1 MARQKT
7 FSPDEALDQAMYV
20 FWKKGFADCS
30 FDDLVAASGV
40 SRYGLYST
48 FGEKDELYAAA
59 LDRYSEGV
67 IDFLFGPLEKE
78 GAGLADI
85 HAYFDRVV
93 EGSTQ
98 AEFGFGCMFCNTAAV
113 ADTISAPV
121 ARRVTQ
127 FLDRLRFGFLRA
139 LENAKRDGDLAAPS
153 DPKILADYLVGVVQ
167 GISAYAQAPLPYA
180 AVINFVRTAV
190 QAIR

>member
-7 FSPDEALDQAMYV
+7 FSPDEALEQAMGV
-20 FWKKGFADCS
+20 FWRKGFADCS
-30 FDDLVAASGV
+30 VEDLVAATGV

-48 FGEKDELYAAA
+48 FGEKDELYAVA
-59 LDRYSEGV
+59 LDRYAEGV

-85 HAYFDRVV
+85 HAYFDRMIA
-93 EGSTQ
+93 GSVQ
-98 AEFGFGCMFCNTAAV
+98 AEFGFGCMLCKTAAN

-121 ARRVTQ
+121 ARRATQ

-139 LENAKRDGDLAAPS
+139 LENAKRDGDLAASS
-153 DPKILADYLVGVVQ
+153 DPKVLADYLVGVVQ
-167 GISAYAQAPLPYA
+167 GISAYAQAPVPHA
-180 AVINFVRTAV
+180 AVVNFMRMAA
-190 QAIR
+190 QAIK